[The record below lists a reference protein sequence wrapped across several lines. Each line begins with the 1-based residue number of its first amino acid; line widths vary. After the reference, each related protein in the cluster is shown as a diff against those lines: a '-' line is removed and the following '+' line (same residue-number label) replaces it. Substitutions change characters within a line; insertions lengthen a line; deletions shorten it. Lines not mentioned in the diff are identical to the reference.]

1 MHIYLSM
8 YRHIYVAIV
17 ALVLLWINF
26 RNIPNDSLID
36 LCSSY
41 VVMQVSFS
49 KALVKW
55 GVQSLLLCGDVSCT

>member
-8 YRHIYVAIV
+8 YGHIYVAIV

-26 RNIPNDSLID
+26 RNIPNDSLIG

-41 VVMQVSFS
+41 VE
-49 KALVKW
+49 ALVKW
-55 GVQSLLLCGDVSCT
+55 GVQSLLLCGDMSCT